1 MRRKPVEEWEERTDT
16 ICLLDW
22 ANSYLTFSEVRHVE
36 KTFKEKRRT
45 FKTFFSSVNPHLTV
59 DELTPSDV
67 LIYVQTQKKIRSGYA
82 ANKDRKNL
90 VAGWN
95 WGMKYM
101 NPPLPG
107 PNPCDVEK
115 MPEKRHPRYIPPERD
130 FWKVYETAQGQ
141 DKVILTACLHLAARK
156 GELFRLHWD
165 DVDFGEER
173 VRLFTRKRKGGT
185 LESNWLPMTDELFNV
200 LLSHR
205 QVTDSEW
212 VFVNLITGRP
222 FVERKRW
229 MGVLCKKAGVK
240 PFGLHAIRHLTAS
253 ILAKDGVA
261 AIKIQGVLRHKK
273 LSTTERYL
281 HQLGG
286 LKTALQ
292 VLSKKKKPSGEPS
305 FPQTVCR
312 KIIAVA

>member
-1 MRRKPVEEWEERTDT
+1 
-16 ICLLDW
+16 LLDW
-22 ANSYLTFSEVRHVE
+22 ANSYLTFSEVKHVE

-45 FKTFFSSVNPHLTV
+45 FKTFFSSVNPHLAV

-67 LIYVQTQKKIRSGYA
+67 LIYVQAQKKARSGYA

-115 MPEKRHPRYIPPERD
+115 MPEERHPRYIPPEGD

-156 GELFRLHWD
+156 GELFRLRWD

-173 VRLFTRKRKGGT
+173 IRLFTRKRKDGNW
-185 LESNWLPMTDELFNV
+185 EHNWLPMTDELFNV
-200 LLSHR
+200 LLLHR
-205 QVTDSEW
+205 QVSDSEC
-212 VFVNLITGRP
+212 VFINPKTGNP
-222 FVERKRW
+222 YVERKRW
-229 MGVLCKKAGVK
+229 MGKLCKEVGVK
-240 PFGLHAIRHLTAS
+240 HFGLHAIRHLTAS
-253 ILAKDGVA
+253 ILAKDGVP
-261 AIKIQGVLRHKK
+261 AIKIQGILRHKK
-273 LSTTERYL
+273 LSTTEGYL
-281 HQLGG
+281 HQLED
-286 LKTALQ
+286 LKPALQ
-292 VLSKKKKPSGEPS
+292 ALSKKKKPSGEPS
-305 FPQTVCR
+305 SLQAAYR
-312 KIIAVA
+312 KIKAVA